1 MLRNFLGHVAQ
12 RPFNFDSNGK
22 FKTIFVFLGSIKV
35 FKTKAKLGSTSK
47 FQLRVS
53 EGTLPILSLALVLQ
67 VWTAYIVWRVVSR
80 LHFNKSLSWQS
91 AVSFVA
97 KFDYGSMIKQKSTA

>member
-12 RPFNFDSNGK
+12 RPFNFDSNGNS
-22 FKTIFVFLGSIKV
+22 KTIFVFLGSIKV

-53 EGTLPILSLALVLQ
+53 EGTLPILSLALVL
-67 VWTAYIVWRVVSR
+67 
-80 LHFNKSLSWQS
+80 SLDSIHC
-91 AVSFVA
+91 V
-97 KFDYGSMIKQKSTA
+97 GSEQTSLQ